1 MKKKRCSFGDTFFV
15 SKKSVLLCKIFW
27 TEKVMNIKEK
37 IRVVP
42 DFPTPGIQ
50 FYDITTLLNDP
61 QAFRETIDTMVQI
74 ARKFEPDV
82 VVALESRGFF
92 FGPVIAYQ
100 LGVPFVPVRKKGKL
114 PFTTYQETY
123 LLEYGSAT
131 MEIHTDALPNNQ
143 KVLIID
149 DVLATGGS
157 MAAAIKLVN
166 HFHPK
171 EIHLLFLM
179 ELEALKGRK
188 KLAKYSVDSLIKV

>member
-1 MKKKRCSFGDTFFV
+1 
-15 SKKSVLLCKIFW
+15 
-27 TEKVMNIKEK
+27 MNIKEK

-50 FYDITTLLNDP
+50 FFDITTLLNDAA
-61 QAFRETIDTMVQI
+61 AFRETIDQMMQI
-74 ARKFEPDV
+74 AQKYNPDV

-92 FGPVIAYQ
+92 FGTCLAWQ

-114 PFTTYQETY
+114 PYKTYQETY
-123 LLEYGSAT
+123 SLEYGTAT
-131 MEIHTDALPNNQ
+131 MEIHTDAMQ
-143 KVLIID
+143 EGKRVLIVD

-157 MAAAIKLVN
+157 TSAAVSLVN

-171 EIHLLFLM
+171 DIHLLFLM

-188 KLAKYSVDSLIKV
+188 KLSKYSVDSLFIV

>member
-1 MKKKRCSFGDTFFV
+1 
-15 SKKSVLLCKIFW
+15 
-27 TEKVMNIKEK
+27 MNIKEK

-50 FYDITTLLNDP
+50 FYDITTLLCDV

-74 ARKFEPDV
+74 ARKYNPDV

-92 FGPVIAYQ
+92 FGSVIAYQ

-114 PFTTYQETY
+114 PYKTYQESY

-131 MEIHTDALPNNQ
+131 MEIHTDAMEEGKN
-143 KVLIID
+143 VLIID

-157 MAAAIKLVN
+157 MSAAVNLVN

-171 EIHLLFLM
+171 NINLLFLM

-188 KLAKYSVDSLIKV
+188 KLSKYTIDSLLKV

>member
-1 MKKKRCSFGDTFFV
+1 
-15 SKKSVLLCKIFW
+15 
-27 TEKVMNIKEK
+27 MNIKEK

-42 DFPTPGIQ
+42 DFPTQGIQ
-50 FYDITTLLNDP
+50 FFDITTLLKDSD
-61 QAFRETIDTMVQI
+61 AYRETIDQMMLI
-74 ARKFEPDV
+74 AQKYNPDV

-92 FGPVIAYQ
+92 FGTCLAWQ

-114 PFTTYQETY
+114 PYKTYQESY

-131 MEIHTDALPNNQ
+131 MEIHTDAMPEG
-143 KVLIID
+143 KRVLIVD

-157 MAAAIKLVN
+157 TSAAVNLVN

-171 EIHLLFLM
+171 DIHLLFLM

-188 KLAKYSVDSLIKV
+188 KLSKYSVNSLLIV

>member
-1 MKKKRCSFGDTFFV
+1 M
-15 SKKSVLLCKIFW
+15 CKIFSDN
-27 TEKVMNIKEK
+27 KVMNIKEK

-50 FYDITTLLNDP
+50 FYDITTLFSDA
-61 QAFRETIDTMVQI
+61 QAFRETIDAMVQI

-92 FGPVIAYQ
+92 FGPTIAYQ

-114 PFTTYQETY
+114 PYTTYQETY

-131 MEIHTDALPNNQ
+131 MD
-143 KVLIID
+143 
-149 DVLATGGS
+149 GS
-157 MAAAIKLVN
+157 MAAAINLVN

-188 KLAKYSVDSLIKV
+188 KLSKYAIDSLLTV

>member
-1 MKKKRCSFGDTFFV
+1 
-15 SKKSVLLCKIFW
+15 
-27 TEKVMNIKEK
+27 MNIKEK

-50 FYDITTLLNDP
+50 FYDITTLFSDA
-61 QAFRETIDTMVQI
+61 QAFRETIDAMVQI

-82 VVALESRGFF
+82 E
-92 FGPVIAYQ
+92 
-100 LGVPFVPVRKKGKL
+100 KGKL
-114 PFTTYQETY
+114 PYTTYQETY

-131 MEIHTDALPNNQ
+131 MEIHTDACSENQ
-143 KVLIID
+143 KVLIVD

-157 MAAAIKLVN
+157 MAAAINLVN

-188 KLAKYSVDSLIKV
+188 KLSKYAIDSLLTV

>member
-1 MKKKRCSFGDTFFV
+1 
-15 SKKSVLLCKIFW
+15 
-27 TEKVMNIKEK
+27 MNIKEK

-50 FYDITTLLNDP
+50 FFDITTLLNDAA
-61 QAFRETIDTMVQI
+61 AFRETIDSMLLI
-74 ARKFEPDV
+74 AKKYQPDV

-92 FGPVIAYQ
+92 FGTCLALQ

-114 PFTTYQETY
+114 PFKTYQESY

-131 MEIHTDALPNNQ
+131 MEIHTDAMEEGQN
-143 KVLIID
+143 VLIVD

-157 MAAAIKLVN
+157 MSAAVNLVN

-171 EIHLLFLM
+171 NIHLLFLM
-179 ELEALKGRK
+179 EMEALKGRK
-188 KLAKYSVDSLIKV
+188 KLSKYSVDSLLIV

>member
-1 MKKKRCSFGDTFFV
+1 MCTFF
-15 SKKSVLLCKIFW
+15 LDQ
-27 TEKVMNIKEK
+27 KVMNIKEK

-50 FYDITTLLNDP
+50 FYDITTLLNDA
-61 QAFRETIDTMVQI
+61 QAYRETIDSMVLI
-74 ARKFEPDV
+74 AKKFNPDV

-92 FGPVIAYQ
+92 FGTCLALE

-114 PFTTYQETY
+114 PFKTYQESY

-131 MEIHTDALPNNQ
+131 MEIHTDAMPENK

-157 MAAAIKLVN
+157 MSAAVNLVN
-166 HFHPK
+166 HFNPK

-188 KLAKYSVDSLIKV
+188 KLSKYPIDSLLKV

>member
-1 MKKKRCSFGDTFFV
+1 MKKKVFRKNTFFV
-15 SKKSVLLCKIFW
+15 LKKSVLLCKIFW

-61 QAFRETIDTMVQI
+61 QAYRETINTMVQI
-74 ARKFEPDV
+74 AKKFEPDV

-92 FGPVIAYQ
+92 FGTNLAFQ

-114 PFTTYQETY
+114 PFKTYQETY

-131 MEIHTDALPNNQ
+131 MEIHTDAMAENQ

-157 MAAAIKLVN
+157 MTAAVNLVN

-171 EIHLLFLM
+171 DIHLLFLM

-188 KLAKYSVDSLIKV
+188 RLSKYSIDSLLTV

>member
-1 MKKKRCSFGDTFFV
+1 M
-15 SKKSVLLCKIFW
+15 I
-27 TEKVMNIKEK
+27 IKEK

-50 FYDITTLLNDP
+50 FFDITTLLNDAA
-61 QAFRETIDTMVQI
+61 AFRETIDQMMQI
-74 ARKFEPDV
+74 AKKYNPEV

-92 FGPVIAYQ
+92 FGTCLAWQ

-114 PFTTYQETY
+114 PYKTYQETY
-123 LLEYGSAT
+123 SLEYGTAT
-131 MEIHTDALPNNQ
+131 MEIHTDAMPEG
-143 KVLIID
+143 KRVLIVD

-157 MAAAIKLVN
+157 TSAAVNLVN

-171 EIHLLFLM
+171 DIHLLFLM

-188 KLAKYSVDSLIKV
+188 KLSKYSVDSLLKV

>member
-1 MKKKRCSFGDTFFV
+1 MFRKNTFFV
-15 SKKSVLLCKIFW
+15 LKKSVLLCKIFW

-61 QAFRETIDTMVQI
+61 QAYRETIDTMVQI
-74 ARKFEPDV
+74 AKKFEPDV

-92 FGPVIAYQ
+92 FGTNLAFQ

-114 PFTTYQETY
+114 PFKTYQETY

-131 MEIHTDALPNNQ
+131 MEIHTDAMAENQ

-157 MAAAIKLVN
+157 MTAAVNLVN

-171 EIHLLFLM
+171 DIHLLFLM

-188 KLAKYSVDSLIKV
+188 RLSKYSIDSLLTV

>member
-1 MKKKRCSFGDTFFV
+1 MKKKVFRKNTFFV
-15 SKKSVLLCKIFW
+15 LKKSVLLCKIFW

-50 FYDITTLLNDP
+50 FYDITTLLNDS
-61 QAFRETIDTMVQI
+61 QAYRETIDTMVQI
-74 ARKFEPDV
+74 AKKFEPDV

-92 FGPVIAYQ
+92 FGTNLALQ

-114 PFTTYQETY
+114 PFKTYQETY

-131 MEIHTDALPNNQ
+131 MEIHTDAMAENQ
-143 KVLIID
+143 NVLIID

-157 MAAAIKLVN
+157 MTAAVNLVN

-188 KLAKYSVDSLIKV
+188 KLSKYSIDSLLTV

>member
-1 MKKKRCSFGDTFFV
+1 
-15 SKKSVLLCKIFW
+15 
-27 TEKVMNIKEK
+27 MNIKEK

-50 FYDITTLLNDP
+50 FYDITTLLSDA
-61 QAFRETIDTMVQI
+61 QAYRETIDAMLLI
-74 ARKFEPDV
+74 AKQYQPDV

-92 FGPVIAYQ
+92 FGTVLAYE
-100 LGVPFVPVRKKGKL
+100 LGIPFVPVRKKGKL
-114 PFTTYQETY
+114 PFKTYQETY

-131 MEIHTDALPNNQ
+131 MEIHTDAMPEG
-143 KVLIID
+143 KHVLIVD

-157 MAAAIKLVN
+157 MSAAVNLVN

-171 EIHLLFLM
+171 DIHLLFLM

-188 KLAKYSVDSLIKV
+188 KLSKYSVDSLLIV

>member
-1 MKKKRCSFGDTFFV
+1 MNTFFV
-15 SKKSVLLCKIFW
+15 LKKSVLLCKFFW
-27 TEKVMNIKEK
+27 TEIVVNIKEN

-50 FYDITTLLNDP
+50 FYDITTLLNDA
-61 QAFRETIDTMVQI
+61 QAYRETIDSMVLI
-74 ARKFEPDV
+74 AKKYNPEV

-92 FGPVIAYQ
+92 FGTNLALQ

-114 PFTTYQETY
+114 PYKTFQETY

-131 MEIHTDALPNNQ
+131 MEIHTDAMPEGQN
-143 KVLIID
+143 VLIID

-157 MAAAIKLVN
+157 MSAAVNLVN

-188 KLAKYSVDSLIKV
+188 KLSKYSIDSLLIV

>member
-1 MKKKRCSFGDTFFV
+1 MKKKVFRKNTFFV
-15 SKKSVLLCKIFW
+15 LKKSVLLCKIFW
-27 TEKVMNIKEK
+27 TEKVMIIKEK

-61 QAFRETIDTMVQI
+61 QAYRETIDTMVQI
-74 ARKFEPDV
+74 ARKFNPDV

-92 FGPVIAYQ
+92 FGTNLALQ

-114 PFTTYQETY
+114 PFKTYQETY

-131 MEIHTDALPNNQ
+131 MEIHTDAMAENQ
-143 KVLIID
+143 NVLIID

-157 MAAAIKLVN
+157 MTAAVNLVN

-188 KLAKYSVDSLIKV
+188 KLSKYSIDSLLTV

>member
-1 MKKKRCSFGDTFFV
+1 M
-15 SKKSVLLCKIFW
+15 CKIFW
-27 TEKVMNIKEK
+27 TEKVMNIKDK

-50 FYDITTLLNDP
+50 FYDITTLLNDA
-61 QAFRETIDTMVQI
+61 QAYRETIDSMVLI
-74 ARKFEPDV
+74 AKKFNPDV

-92 FGPVIAYQ
+92 FGTNLALQ
-100 LGVPFVPVRKKGKL
+100 LGIPFVPIRKKGKL
-114 PFTTYQETY
+114 PFKTYQETY

-131 MEIHTDALPNNQ
+131 MEIHTDAMQENQ
-143 KVLIID
+143 KVLLID

-157 MAAAIKLVN
+157 MAAAVNLVN

-171 EIHLLFLM
+171 DIHLLFLM

-188 KLAKYSVDSLIKV
+188 KLAKYSIDSLLTV

>member
-1 MKKKRCSFGDTFFV
+1 M
-15 SKKSVLLCKIFW
+15 
-27 TEKVMNIKEK
+27 
-37 IRVVP
+37 VP

-50 FYDITTLLNDP
+50 FYDITTLLNDA
-61 QAFRETIDTMVQI
+61 QAYRETIDSMVLI
-74 ARKFEPDV
+74 AKKFNPDV

-92 FGPVIAYQ
+92 FGTCLALE

-114 PFTTYQETY
+114 PFKTYQESY

-131 MEIHTDALPNNQ
+131 MEIHTDAMPENK

-157 MAAAIKLVN
+157 MSAAVNLVN
-166 HFHPK
+166 HFNPK

-188 KLAKYSVDSLIKV
+188 KLSKYPIDSLLKV

>member
-1 MKKKRCSFGDTFFV
+1 M
-15 SKKSVLLCKIFW
+15 CKFFW
-27 TEKVMNIKEK
+27 TEKVMNIKDK

-50 FYDITTLLNDP
+50 FYDITTLLNDA
-61 QAFRETIDTMVQI
+61 QAYRETIDSMVLI
-74 ARKFEPDV
+74 AKKFNPDV

-92 FGPVIAYQ
+92 FGTNLALQ
-100 LGVPFVPVRKKGKL
+100 LGVPFVPIRKKGKL
-114 PFTTYQETY
+114 PYKTYQETY

-131 MEIHTDALPNNQ
+131 MEIHTDAMLENQ

-157 MAAAIKLVN
+157 MAAAVNLVN

-171 EIHLLFLM
+171 DIHLLFLM

-188 KLAKYSVDSLIKV
+188 KLSKYSIDSLLTV

>member
-1 MKKKRCSFGDTFFV
+1 MFEKNTFFV
-15 SKKSVLLCKIFW
+15 LKKSVLLCTFFLDR
-27 TEKVMNIKEK
+27 KVMIIKEK

-50 FYDITTLLNDP
+50 FYDITTLLNDAA
-61 QAFRETIDTMVQI
+61 AFRETIDQMMQI
-74 ARKFEPDV
+74 AKKYNPDV

-92 FGPVIAYQ
+92 FGTCLALQ

-114 PFTTYQETY
+114 PFKTYQESY

-131 MEIHTDALPNNQ
+131 MEIHTDAMEEGKN
-143 KVLIID
+143 VLMVD

-157 MAAAIKLVN
+157 MSAAVNLVS

-171 EIHLLFLM
+171 NINLLFLM

-188 KLAKYSVDSLIKV
+188 KLSKYSVDSLLIV